1 MKNIH
6 DKPYRITIEQY
17 DYKFTIE
24 VDHSDIDFSEY
35 LDLLRQIS
43 LAAGWSAE
51 TVDEFFDE

>member
-1 MKNIH
+1 MK
-6 DKPYRITIEQY
+6 KQPYRITIEQY
-17 DYKFTIE
+17 EYKFTIE

-35 LDLLRQIS
+35 VDLLKQIS